1 MDFLLIIIDKCQK
14 LAYNQVVPRTEAQ
27 IIEEAAQVIQLRR
40 EMPDVSDLAAE
51 LGVSRQTLY
60 NRVDAYLKEKADAPT
75 TGKSA
80 LNIVTTEAA

>member
-1 MDFLLIIIDKCQK
+1 
-14 LAYNQVVPRTEAQ
+14 VPRTEAQ

-60 NRVDAYLKEKADAPT
+60 NRVDAYLKEKAGSPT
-75 TGKSA
+75 TGNPAQSI
-80 LNIVTTEAA
+80 NTEAA